1 MLSPSLSNQSSNQY
15 PNPYPTQYANQYSN
29 KFNIINNQEETNLFK
44 NQSNEKLP
52 TGQRIFKY
60 T

>member
-1 MLSPSLSNQSSNQY
+1 MLSPSVSNQSSNQY
-15 PNPYPTQYANQYSN
+15 PTQYTNQYSN
-29 KFNIINNQEETNLFK
+29 KFNNINNQEEKNLFK